1 MSTPGYSVRNAH
13 AHEFEAIGKLMVHA
27 YSTLEG
33 FLKVE
38 EHPHYYQTL
47 ANIGDLPTKPD
58 TELIVAVSSAGEIGG
73 AVVFFGDM
81 AQYGSGGTATQEKK
95 SAGFRFLAVSDAA
108 RGKGLGK
115 LLTHECLNRAKQK
128 HLRQVIIHTTMA
140 MLNAWKMYEKIGFKR
155 SEDLDFRQGNLQ
167 VFGFRF
173 LLQ

>member
-1 MSTPGYSVRNAH
+1 MSAADYSVRNAH
-13 AHEFEAIGKLMVHA
+13 ANEFEAIGKLMVHA

-38 EHPHYYQTL
+38 DHPHYYNTL
-47 ANIGDLPTKPD
+47 ANIGELLRKPE
-58 TELIVAVSSAGEIGG
+58 TELIVAVSPDGEIDG

-81 AQYGSGGTATQEKK
+81 TQYGSGGIATQEKQ
-95 SAGFRFLAVSDAA
+95 SAGFRFLAVSDSA

-115 LLTHECLNRAKQK
+115 LLTLECIDRAKQK
-128 HLRQVIIHTTMA
+128 HLKQVIIHTTMA

-155 SEDLDFRQGNLQ
+155 SEDLDFIQGDLK

-173 LLQ
+173 RL